1 MSQKGLWNEK
11 RTFLLYLLCTLTSAR
26 GWGWGGGGV
35 GEMGVGGGGYH
46 YGGLN
51 G

>member
-1 MSQKGLWNEK
+1 MSQKGPWNKKKNFFVIFVVYSNFCQGVGE
-11 RTFLLYLLCTLTSAR
+11 
-26 GWGWGGGGV
+26 GGGG
-35 GEMGVGGGGYH
+35 ERGVGGGGYH

>member
-26 GWGWGGGGV
+26 GWGWGGGV

>member
-1 MSQKGLWNEK
+1 MYSNFCQGV
-11 RTFLLYLLCTLTSAR
+11 
-26 GWGWGGGGV
+26 GVGGGV